1 MVDIRVL
8 LIITLVII
16 GFGLI
21 PLLGAILPRDLD
33 DDEDE

>member
-8 LIITLVII
+8 LTITLIII
-16 GFGLI
+16 GFGLV

-33 DDEDE
+33 DDDE